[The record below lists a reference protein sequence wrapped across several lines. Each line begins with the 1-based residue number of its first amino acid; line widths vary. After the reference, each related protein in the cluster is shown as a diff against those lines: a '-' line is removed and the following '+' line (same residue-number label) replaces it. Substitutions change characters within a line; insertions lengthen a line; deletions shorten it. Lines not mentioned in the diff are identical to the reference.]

1 MKKNLIILIV
11 LAMLMF
17 CLTGCGSKKQLTEE
31 DFAEASKSKYSMFIE
46 VEDGSCYDIVYHKTT
61 KVMYAISRGAYNQGT
76 FTVLLN
82 SDGNPMLYESN

>member
-17 CLTGCGSKKQLTEE
+17 YFTGCELTEE
-31 DFAEASKSKYSMFIE
+31 DFTEASKSERSMFVK
-46 VEDGSCYDIVYHKTT
+46 VEYGNYYEIVYHKTT
-61 KVMYAISRGAYNQGT
+61 KVMYAISRGASNQGT

-82 SDGNPMLYESN
+82 ADGSPMLYESK